1 MTVESLP
8 ERWIDSDPCTSF
20 SNTRI
25 NLGVEDNQTCSTRPS
40 GQTCRA
46 FGDPVYQPKRP
57 QGRGDPWAQRG
68 EAPHPQS
75 AEGARPKC
83 DLRHS
88 RESLSA
94 SAPGSPPVTSQPP
107 RAQRRPRPHT
117 RAARERDQIP
127 CDRTFR
133 AGTQSQTALQ
143 PPCGR
148 CNGDRKGQAL
158 PEGMVVLAPPKPTP
172 RGGQASHCLHAR
184 EAQHHGWGQGWGR
197 GGAELA
203 VTRELPGPGP
213 TAARSRP
220 LLRARC
226 PSRWMCHVRDDHGQL
241 QGLTV
246 YNLPGH
252 REAGGIHIYKP
263 TRADPVPAGW
273 AGLTERPSEVQ
284 SFNKADGWR

>member
-40 GQTCRA
+40 GQTCRG

-107 RAQRRPRPHT
+107 RAESRPRPHT

-127 CDRTFR
+127 CDCTFR
-133 AGTQSQTALQ
+133 AGTELQTALRQ
-143 PPCGR
+143 VQRRQERTGATRGDGGPGPTQAHPTRGPSLTLPPR
-148 CNGDRKGQAL
+148 
-158 PEGMVVLAPPKPTP
+158 P
-172 RGGQASHCLHAR
+172 RGPASRL
-184 EAQHHGWGQGWGR
+184 GPGL
-197 GGAELA
+197 GGGPEAELA

-241 QGLTV
+241 QGPPHPDCLQ
-246 YNLPGH
+246 P
-252 REAGGIHIYKP
+252 P
-263 TRADPVPAGW
+263 RASRGW
-273 AGLTERPSEVQ
+273 WDSHLQAH
-284 SFNKADGWR
+284 AC